1 MNRLVITQL
10 SIFAIIAAVVLP
22 FGVNYVAG
30 ARGLRTP
37 MRINATMTDAFGL
50 TAGTSVT
57 VRGVQVGTVDTV
69 ELDSAGQARVTLAID
84 SQARIPSDA
93 VMTVGMGTAAG
104 IQSVDI
110 MPHTDRGPYL
120 RSGDSI
126 AAPADQQPVQMDAI
140 MTEAGRLVKGIDPH
154 AVSIVGAELSDAFGG
169 LGPNLAAM
177 IDNAGDISGRIRTRI
192 PALARLIDGTADL
205 VTTMAAN
212 SGAFTGGMHAT
223 ARMATQLDGS
233 GPVFLYLTEHAPA
246 TLGSLQR
253 VLDTYRG
260 TFGATLAN
268 LATVAPVIGDRTD
281 ALSTGL
287 IALPKGLRD
296 LTSIVK
302 GDRADFALI
311 ATQGPVCNYDVNR
324 RTIGDIS
331 PVEPNLV
338 MYCPPGPDMQMRGSV
353 NAPRPNDLGLQN
365 QQIPGSPI
373 GPPVVDDP
381 VKIPTLA
388 QIVYKW
394 RNILE
399 GNNDGHDD
407 GH

>member
-10 SIFAIIAAVVLP
+10 SIFAVIAAVVMP

-30 ARGLRTP
+30 SGGLRAP
-37 MRINATMTDAFGL
+37 MYIDATMVDAFGL

-57 VRGVQVGTVDTV
+57 VRGVQVGTVDRV
-69 ELDSAGQARVTLAID
+69 RLGADGAAQVTLALD
-84 SQARIPSDA
+84 AQTQIPRDA

-110 MPHTDRGPYL
+110 MPNRDGGPYL
-120 RSGDSI
+120 RSGDTI
-126 AAPADQQPVQMDAI
+126 AAPADRQPVQMDAV
-140 MTEAGRLVKGIDPH
+140 MTDAARLVKNLDPQS
-154 AVSIVGAELSDAFGG
+154 VSVVGTELSDAFDG

-177 IDNAGDISGRIRTRI
+177 IDNAGDISRRVRNQI
-192 PALARLIDGTADL
+192 PGLSALIDGTADL

-212 SGAFTGGMHAT
+212 RGSFTAGMHASS
-223 ARMATQLDGS
+223 RLATQLDGS
-233 GPVFLYLTEHAPA
+233 GPVFLYLTEHSPT
-246 TLGSLQR
+246 TLKSLQR

-268 LATVAPVIGDRTD
+268 LATVAPIIADRTD

-287 IALPKGLRD
+287 TAIPKGLAD

-302 GDRADFALI
+302 GDRADFALV

-324 RTIGDIS
+324 RAIGDVS
-331 PVEPNLV
+331 PVQPNLV
-338 MYCPPGPDMQMRGSV
+338 MYCPPAPDMQMRGAV
-353 NAPRPNDLGLQN
+353 NAPRPNDLGMQN
-365 QQIPGSPI
+365 EQIPGSPI

-394 RNILE
+394 RNILK
-399 GNNDGHDD
+399 GNDD
-407 GH
+407 GQ